1 MKYPNSGLGAFLDIS
16 TSIPIRL
23 HTVSEKRNGNWDSH
37 LVRLPKHSV
46 KSEELLKKFLPFFRP
61 SFSNES

>member
-23 HTVSEKRNGNWDSH
+23 CEKRNGNWGSH
-37 LVRLPKHSV
+37 LVTLPKRSV
-46 KSEELLKKFLPFFRP
+46 KSEELLKKFVPFLRP